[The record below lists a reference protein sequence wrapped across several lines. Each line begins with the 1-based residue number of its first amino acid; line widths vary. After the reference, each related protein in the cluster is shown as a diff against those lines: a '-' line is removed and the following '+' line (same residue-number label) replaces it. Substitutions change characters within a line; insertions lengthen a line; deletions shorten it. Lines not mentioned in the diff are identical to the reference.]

1 MSALLSTVNNDQSVN
16 VRMAAV
22 EALHAFGASPVTRTA
37 IVQSIP
43 KQTSPLVQIALI
55 DLLVDLRV
63 TDAAPELK
71 KLSSDETVD
80 ALVRERAKAALGKL
94 LQ

>member
-1 MSALLSTVNNDQSVN
+1 
-16 VRMAAV
+16 
-22 EALHAFGASPVTRTA
+22 
-37 IVQSIP
+37 
-43 KQTSPLVQIALI
+43 VQIALI

-80 ALVRERAKAALGKL
+80 PLVRERAKAALGKL